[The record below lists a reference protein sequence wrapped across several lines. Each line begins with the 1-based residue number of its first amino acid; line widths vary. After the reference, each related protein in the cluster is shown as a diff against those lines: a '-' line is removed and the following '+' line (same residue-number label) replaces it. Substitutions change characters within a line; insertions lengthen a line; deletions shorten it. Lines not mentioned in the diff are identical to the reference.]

1 MRHMESEIIVFLII
15 LLEVPYLEN
24 NNSAEKAGFLY
35 ASLPLPLARN
45 KENIETGT
53 QKILDRDGNSVNPG

>member
-1 MRHMESEIIVFLII
+1 MRHMESEIIMFLII

-45 KENIETGT
+45 KEIIEPGT
-53 QKILDRDGNSVNPG
+53 L

>member
-1 MRHMESEIIVFLII
+1 
-15 LLEVPYLEN
+15 LEK

-45 KENIETGT
+45 KENKETGT
-53 QKILDRDGNSVNPG
+53 LQTMDRDGNSVNPG